1 MKGEL
6 RGKELCRK
14 RLQAAW
20 LPQDPGSQQAAPPPA
35 FLSLDS
41 GFICCP
47 LLVPLSRLL
56 SLAWPP
62 RRVASAGGHRTTQG
76 RSPQSLGAGQ
86 PDGPSLGEGAHPI
99 CWAGGGQAT
108 PSLGLQVGDRAG
120 HSWYGVMMWSV
131 WSVCGCGLDRGV
143 GAHHLWEPTA
153 GLPTRL
159 GAQDGLPFS
168 TKGLGSGRGGASRGP
183 TPSNLSF
190 PCQAYRNGNTE
201 LMFSEEMLRNANETF
216 PL

>member
-14 RLQAAW
+14 QLQAAW

-47 LLVPLSRLL
+47 LLVPLLWLL

-76 RSPQSLGAGQ
+76 HSPQSLGAGQ

-131 WSVCGCGLDRGV
+131 WAAGWTGELGLTISGSPLQ
-143 GAHHLWEPTA
+143 ASP
-153 GLPTRL
+153 P
-159 GAQDGLPFS
+159 
-168 TKGLGSGRGGASRGP
+168 GLGPRTGSPSAPRDWGRGGAVPAGDPPHP
-183 TPSNLSF
+183 TSPFLARRTETVTQSSCFQRKCFGTLMKHFPS
-190 PCQAYRNGNTE
+190 E
-201 LMFSEEMLRNANETF
+201 
-216 PL
+216 